1 MPRRT
6 SAAKK
11 ALAKRKAT
19 KDVETT
25 EASKRRKAPA
35 ETPAEKGKGRP
46 KNDEDYDSEHE
57 PSDDED
63 TTSSEEIEVLNTP
76 SPTKKIKQTSATKT
90 SRRSDKG
97 DEDLLK
103 ENEALK
109 SLLKKQSRAEKEKK
123 AMKDEDD
130 LVAMK
135 IGQFV
140 KEVLWKRI
148 KFISGAKDLLRAMN
162 VCAQHFNVPEKER
175 AEWRLRHGR
184 KVQQSINGRRNNC
197 AQDIE
202 KEYKGTYNSVCLVI
216 CSFSFDIANHICCL
230 LHFSFIG
237 R

>member
-1 MPRRT
+1 
-6 SAAKK
+6 
-11 ALAKRKAT
+11 
-19 KDVETT
+19 VETT
-25 EASKRRKAPA
+25 EASKRKKAPP
-35 ETPAEKGKGRP
+35 TTSPEKGKGRL
-46 KNDEDYDSEHE
+46 KNDEDYDSEHG

-63 TTSSEEIEVLNTP
+63 TTSSEEIEVLKTP
-76 SPTKKIKQTSATKT
+76 SPTKKTKQTSATKT

-130 LVAMK
+130 LVSMK

-148 KFISGAKDLLRAMN
+148 KFISGEKDLLRAMN

-202 KEYKGTYNSVCLVI
+202 KEYKGTYNSVCSVI
-216 CSFSFDIANHICCL
+216 CSSSFDIANHICCL